1 MMNTMVTNP
10 SWSPQGPDKSEGY
23 FGKALLVGAVL
34 EIALLAGLLW
44 ISSAPPPPKPVVK
57 KIIAIHMVHPAPP
70 KPKPI
75 PIPPPPKPVVQ
86 SKPVPVPRP
95 KPIPQPRPVVHHTP
109 APKPLM
115 AKTPLPTAPV
125 VPPAPPVTP
134 PAPPPP
140 PPAPSMAAR
149 QAALAR
155 YAAMVRA
162 QVQADAHVPEAVRLM
177 HLSGTA
183 VITFRLTPSGQLLW
197 AKITQS
203 SGVQP
208 IDKAA
213 LQSVKEGNYP
223 PFTKNM
229 PKHATNFTVE
239 VHLSSH
245 SS

>member
-1 MMNTMVTNP
+1 MNTMVTNP
-10 SWSPQGPDKSEGY
+10 SWSPQGPEKSEGH

-75 PIPPPPKPVVQ
+75 PVPPPPPKPVVQ
-86 SKPVPVPRP
+86 PKPVPVPRP

-155 YAAMVRA
+155 YASLVRA

-183 VITFRLTPSGQLLW
+183 FITFRLTPSGQLLW
-197 AKITQS
+197 ARITQS
-203 SGVQP
+203 SGVAAINQ
-208 IDKAA
+208 AA
-213 LQSVKEGNYP
+213 LKSVKEGNYP

-245 SS
+245 ST

>member
-10 SWSPQGPDKSEGY
+10 SWSPQGPDKSEGH
-23 FGKALLVGAVL
+23 FGKALLVGAVM

-75 PIPPPPKPVVQ
+75 PVPPPPKPVVQ
-86 SKPVPVPRP
+86 PKPVPVPRP

-162 QVQADAHVPEAVRLM
+162 QVQSDARVPQSVRMM
-177 HLSGTA
+177 HTSGTTI
-183 VITFRLTPSGQLLW
+183 ITFRLRPSGQLIW
-197 AKITQS
+197 ARVTQS
-203 SGVQP
+203 SGIPP
-208 IDKAA
+208 IDRAA
-213 LQSVKEGNYP
+213 LRSVKEGNYP

-229 PKHATNFTVE
+229 PKHATDFTVE
-239 VHLSSH
+239 VHLSSD

>member
-10 SWSPQGPDKSEGY
+10 SWSPQGPEKSEGH

-70 KPKPI
+70 KPKTI
-75 PIPPPPKPVVQ
+75 PVPPPPKPVVQ
-86 SKPVPVPRP
+86 PKPVPVPRP

-140 PPAPSMAAR
+140 PAPSMAAR

-155 YAAMVRA
+155 YASMVRA